1 MIELDH
7 AEVTWLLNDH
17 CKLQC
22 SYCQPQFKTGNLN
35 RPVEQYLS
43 VIEKLQN
50 TRHQHHTKILWK
62 IGGGEPL
69 HFPHLSTVLKK
80 IKEKDSIVR
89 LDTSGD
95 DTWFSYY
102 AVANL
107 IDQIKLTYHS
117 WQNDDV
123 VEFILEQCKEKN
135 IDVSIEVPLVP
146 GRIFEFRQ
154 KAEYFKSLGYHCRE
168 QILYNENGKLYSG
181 YSTIDENRIFGR
193 PDNYELEPIVID
205 PNMPDPNYIDLQII
219 NDADPVYT
227 GMPCYAGVDWL
238 YINPKGFAS
247 YSQCGGR
254 NEHFNVFEHEWC
266 PPAQHF
272 PCSMNQCRSDK
283 DRRKIRII
291 SSS

>member
-7 AEVTWLLNDH
+7 AEVTWLLNAH

-22 SYCQPQFKTGNLN
+22 SYCQPQFRTGNLN
-35 RPVEQYLS
+35 RPVDQYLS
-43 VIEKLQN
+43 AIEKLQN
-50 TRHQHHTKILWK
+50 TRHQHHSKILWK

-69 HFPHLSTVLKK
+69 NFPGLSTLLKK
-80 IKEKDSIVR
+80 MKERPCIIR

-95 DTWFSYY
+95 DTYFSLYG
-102 AVANL
+102 VLNL
-107 IDQIKLTYHS
+107 IDRLKLTYHE

-154 KAEYFKSLGYHCRE
+154 KVEHFKSLGYECRE

-193 PDNYELEPIVID
+193 ADDYESVPVVID
-205 PNMPDPNYIDLQII
+205 PNMPDPNYIDLQIV
-219 NDADPVYT
+219 NDTDPVYT

-238 YINPKGFAS
+238 YINPNGFAS

-254 NEHFNVFEHEWC
+254 NEHLNVFDSAWY

-272 PCSMNQCRSDK
+272 PCTMNQCRSEK
-283 DRRKIRII
+283 DRRKIRI
-291 SSS
+291 SSST